1 MVKVILLVAA
11 LGLMIFALIDLWQ
24 VPAVD
29 VRGGNRF
36 LWTLAILLL
45 PVLGAATWLWIGR
58 SKQDFNEQRHSG
70 PDDDP
75 DFLRGLRP

>member
-1 MVKVILLVAA
+1 MVKVILVIVA
-11 LGLMIFALIDLWQ
+11 LGLMIFALIDVWQ
-24 VPAVD
+24 VSAAD

-45 PVLGAATWLWIGR
+45 PVVGALLWLFFGR
-58 SKQDFNEQRHSG
+58 MPDDGPRFLG

-75 DFLRGLRP
+75 DFLRGMPQ

>member
-1 MVKVILLVAA
+1 MVKVILVIVA
-11 LGLMIFALIDLWQ
+11 LGLMIFALIDAWQ
-24 VPAVD
+24 VPAAE

-45 PVLGAATWLWIGR
+45 PVVGALLWLVCGR
-58 SKQDFNEQRHSG
+58 LPEDGPRYLG

-75 DFLRGLRP
+75 DFLRGMPQ